1 MENLTGKIAVVLGGT
16 GGVGEGIVR
25 GMLLSGATVIVP
37 SRSQESLDKLA
48 AYTADINS
56 GTLIIPFIGTVDNEE
71 NAQELSNFLHTN
83 YKSIDIAIASLGGW
97 KQGFP
102 IYSYPIKEW
111 TQILNDALTTHF
123 LAIKTLV
130 PMLNP
135 ATGSYFHING
145 FGSEEVVPMAGP
157 ITAMAAAQKSLILT
171 LATELNRTGIH
182 VHELILGPMMTRDRL
197 KHSAG
202 RPDWYY
208 PEEVGTYIAQQASLE
223 TQHEVIHRLLS
234 KNNAQI

>member
-1 MENLTGKIAVVLGGT
+1 MENLSNKIAVVLGGT

-25 GMLLSGATVIVP
+25 ALLNADATVIVP
-37 SRSQESLDKLA
+37 SRNESNLNDLQE
-48 AYTADINS
+48 YVADITT
-56 GTLIIPFIGTVDNEE
+56 GKLIPFVGSVNSEE
-71 NAQELSNFLHTN
+71 NALALSNYLHQN
-83 YKSIDIAIASLGGW
+83 YKSIDLVVASIGGW

-102 IYSYPIKEW
+102 IYNYPVKEW
-111 TQILNDALTTHF
+111 TQILNDALTSHF

-130 PMLNP
+130 PMLHP
-135 ATGSYFHING
+135 DTGSYFHING

-171 LATELNRTGIH
+171 LATEVNRMGLR
-182 VHELILGPMMTRDRL
+182 VYELILGPMMTRNRL

-208 PEEVGTYIAQQASLE
+208 PEEIGQYIVKQTLTP
-223 TQHEVIHRLLS
+223 TQHDVIHRLLS
-234 KNNAQI
+234 KKNAQV